1 MLYENQKPRSRWEDK
16 SIDEFG
22 KTITLF
28 LGMSFASIGFVL
40 NLLINKD
47 FHFRNNLSRDL
58 ILLGLL
64 IILIC
69 VVIFIATSINKLRH
83 INFKWVSKN
92 QEAWETLRYSF
103 ILFVNSMVIFGVG
116 EIILIAGL
124 VIQIYDKF

>member
-1 MLYENQKPRSRWEDK
+1 
-16 SIDEFG
+16 
-22 KTITLF
+22 
-28 LGMSFASIGFVL
+28 MSFASIGFVL